1 MKNVQ
6 ITKLEMSVL
15 NAIQEFTAEEFTSS
29 TGNWAYVHEIATK
42 VDGSQLRAL
51 ITTLKSKGVIEWDS
65 NTDGVDG
72 AFVIIQGDFF
82 METGNYAPS
91 GSPEIKFINL
101 EVKA

>member
-1 MKNVQ
+1 MKTVQ

-15 NAIQEFTAEEFTSS
+15 NAIQEFTAEEFTSDN
-29 TGNWAYVHEIATK
+29 GNWSYVHEIATK

-65 NTDGVDG
+65 NTGGVDG
-72 AFVIIQGDFF
+72 AFVMINDDFF
-82 METGNYAPS
+82 TETGNYAPT